1 MIQLPDALA
10 ISLVVGASCA
20 FILGELALAD
30 AEDLRAIYWLAV
42 GTACVRAAVHMGRPG
57 AKT

>member
-10 ISLVVGASCA
+10 ISFVVGAAAA
-20 FILGELALAD
+20 FIFGELALAD

-42 GTACVRAAVHMGRPG
+42 GTVCLRAAVQVGRPG
-57 AKT
+57 AKA

>member
-1 MIQLPDALA
+1 MVQLPDALA
-10 ISLVVGASCA
+10 ISLVVGAAAA
-20 FILGELALAD
+20 FVLGEMALAD

-42 GTACVRAAVHMGRPG
+42 GAICVTAAVQMGRSG